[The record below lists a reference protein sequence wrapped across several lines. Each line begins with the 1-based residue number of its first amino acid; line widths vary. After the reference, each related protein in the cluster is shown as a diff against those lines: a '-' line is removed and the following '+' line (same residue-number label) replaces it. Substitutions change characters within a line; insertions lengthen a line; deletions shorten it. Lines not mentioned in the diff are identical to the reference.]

1 MTHTSGL
8 PLDEQLTALQYYID
22 WTDIAIFIGVIGL
35 LAVGIWKLKHRKKSL
50 WLTRFE
56 KMKTRLLI
64 IFNRKLYVCAN
75 FDSETY

>member
-56 KMKTRLLI
+56 KKKMKTRLLI
-64 IFNRKLYVCAN
+64 NIYREMLMR
-75 FDSETY
+75 DLS

>member
-56 KMKTRLLI
+56 KKKMKTRLLI
-64 IFNRKLYVCAN
+64 NIYRKMLMKCY
-75 FDSETY
+75 